1 MERMFL
7 REIRINSA
15 NNSLLVKLQLLFN
28 ERINFI
34 NIISNRANVSISKE
48 LFCLEDVSILV
59 FLILT
64 LVVKQ
69 PVDFHS

>member
-15 NNSLLVKLQLLFN
+15 NNSLLVKLQSLFN
-28 ERINFI
+28 ERINLL
-34 NIISNRANVSISKE
+34 NIISNRVNVSISKK
-48 LFCLEDVSILV
+48 LFCLEDDSILV

-69 PVDFHS
+69 PMDFHS